1 MVPKVSPNNF
11 SKSKLKVT
19 GYLSVDY
26 LPIDFLSMNVWS
38 TNVLLTGVLSMD
50 FLLKERKSDLD

>member
-19 GYLSVDY
+19 VYLSVDY
-26 LPIDFLSMNVWS
+26 LSTNVWS
-38 TNVLLTGVLSMD
+38 MNVLLTGVLSMD